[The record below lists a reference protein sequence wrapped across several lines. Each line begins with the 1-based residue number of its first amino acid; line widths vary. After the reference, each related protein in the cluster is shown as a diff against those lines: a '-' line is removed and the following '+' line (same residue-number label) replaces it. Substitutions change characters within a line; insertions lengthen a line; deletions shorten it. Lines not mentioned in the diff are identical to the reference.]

1 MPAQRKMDSKEQSP
15 TPDDSPISVGAEEME
30 RLLNQAE
37 SLVADISSGV
47 GVAEGQRDPKELHA
61 TPFPDKPDALAAL
74 EETAAHVDK
83 LKQQTGEVSELVEV
97 AEATV
102 DAIDP
107 SDNAMGIELEIKDEG
122 ELSGGDTASPEMPTL
137 VNDELKERLPADRPS
152 IELAATTEKRSVAP
166 AKQKARATIVLE
178 PPDSPAA
185 KIVDQPRP
193 PEQAVDTAADQ
204 SALIVVRSVGWR
216 RFPKLIFGMAKAVAL
231 APVKATISVVVLI
244 DKPFAGLSA
253 TTKLALGLIG
263 LVSLIMGI
271 AAIFLPKLLQSNPF
285 ENIAPYAG

>member
-1 MPAQRKMDSKEQSP
+1 MDPKEQSP
-15 TPDDSPISVGAEEME
+15 SPDDSPISVGAEELE

-47 GVAEGQRDPKELHA
+47 GVAEGQREPKELHA

-83 LKQQTGEVSELVEV
+83 LKRQTGELSEPVEV
-97 AEATV
+97 PEATV
-102 DAIDP
+102 VEEEP
-107 SDNAMGIELEIKDEG
+107 SAPVKDNGLEIKDAG
-122 ELSGGDTASPEMPTL
+122 ALTGDDSPSTEKPTL
-137 VNDELKERLPADRPS
+137 IKEVSKERLPADRPS
-152 IELAATTEKRSVAP
+152 IELAATAEKKSVAP

-185 KIVDQPRP
+185 KVADQPKTPEQAIGTAVDQPAP
-193 PEQAVDTAADQ
+193 
-204 SALIVVRSVGWR
+204 IVVRSVGWR
-216 RFPKLIFGMAKAVAL
+216 RFPKLIFGMTKAIAL
-231 APVKATISVVVLI
+231 APVKATIAVVVLI

-263 LVSLIMGI
+263 LISLIMGV

-285 ENIAPYAG
+285 EHVGPYAN

>member
-1 MPAQRKMDSKEQSP
+1 MSARREMDSKEQSP
-15 TPDDSPISVGAEEME
+15 SPDDSPISVGAEELE

-47 GVAEGQRDPKELHA
+47 GIADEQREPKEVHA

-83 LKQQTGEVSELVEV
+83 LKRQTGEVSEPVEV
-97 AEATV
+97 PKATV
-102 DAIDP
+102 DEKESSDP
-107 SDNAMGIELEIKDEG
+107 LKDNELEIKDAG
-122 ELSGGDTASPEMPTL
+122 AIAGDDSPSPAL
-137 VNDELKERLPADRPS
+137 PAIVNDKSNERLPANRPMK
-152 IELAATTEKRSVAP
+152 ELAANAEEKSVGP

-178 PPDSPAA
+178 PPSPPSPKA
-185 KIVDQPRP
+185 VDQPAVSDQRADTVAEP
-193 PEQAVDTAADQ
+193 PASFPA
-204 SALIVVRSVGWR
+204 RSVGWR
-216 RFPKLIFGMAKAVAL
+216 RFPRAIFSITKAIAL

-244 DKPFAGLSA
+244 DKPFAGLSV

-263 LVSLIMGI
+263 LVSLIMGV

-285 ENIAPYAG
+285 EHVGPYAN

>member
-1 MPAQRKMDSKEQSP
+1 MDSKEQSP
-15 TPDDSPISVGAEEME
+15 SPDDSPISAGAEELE

-47 GVAEGQRDPKELHA
+47 GVADGQREPREVHA

-83 LKQQTGEVSELVEV
+83 LKRQTGEVSEPE
-97 AEATV
+97 EIPKATV
-102 DAIDP
+102 DAEVP
-107 SDNAMGIELEIKDEG
+107 SDSTMGNEPEINAEGEFTGGDAASTEKPTLIKDE
-122 ELSGGDTASPEMPTL
+122 S
-137 VNDELKERLPADRPS
+137 KERLPADRPS
-152 IELAATTEKRSVAP
+152 IEFAATAEKKSVAP

-185 KIVDQPRP
+185 KVADQPRT
-193 PEQAVDTAADQ
+193 PEQAVDTAVDQ
-204 SALIVVRSVGWR
+204 PAPIVVRSVGWR
-216 RFPKLIFGMAKAVAL
+216 RFPKLIFGMAKAIAL
-231 APVKATISVVVLI
+231 APVKAAIAVVVFI

-263 LVSLIMGI
+263 LISLIMGV

-285 ENIAPYAG
+285 EQVGPYAN

>member
-1 MPAQRKMDSKEQSP
+1 MDSKEQSP
-15 TPDDSPISVGAEEME
+15 SPDDTPSSVGAEELE

-47 GVAEGQRDPKELHA
+47 GVTDGQREPREVHA

-83 LKQQTGEVSELVEV
+83 LKRQTGEVSEP
-97 AEATV
+97 AEIPKATV
-102 DAIDP
+102 DVELP
-107 SDNAMGIELEIKDEG
+107 SDSAMGNKPEINAEG
-122 ELSGGDTASPEMPTL
+122 ELTGGDAPSTEKPTL
-137 VNDELKERLPADRPS
+137 NKDESKQRLPADRPS
-152 IELAATTEKRSVAP
+152 IEFAATAEKKSVAP

-185 KIVDQPRP
+185 KVADQPRT
-193 PEQAVDTAADQ
+193 PEQAVDTDVDQ
-204 SALIVVRSVGWR
+204 PAPIVVRSVGWR
-216 RFPKLIFGMAKAVAL
+216 RFPKLIFGMAKAIAL
-231 APVKATISVVVLI
+231 APVKAAIAVVVFI

-263 LVSLIMGI
+263 LISLIMGV

-285 ENIAPYAG
+285 EQVGPYAN

>member
-1 MPAQRKMDSKEQSP
+1 MDSKEQSP
-15 TPDDSPISVGAEEME
+15 SPDDSPISVGAEELE

-47 GVAEGQRDPKELHA
+47 GVADEQREPKEVHA

-83 LKQQTGEVSELVEV
+83 LKRQTGEVSEPE
-97 AEATV
+97 EIPKATV
-102 DAIDP
+102 DAEVP
-107 SDNAMGIELEIKDEG
+107 SDSAKGNEPEIKDEG
-122 ELSGGDTASPEMPTL
+122 KFTGDDSPSAEMPTL
-137 VNDELKERLPADRPS
+137 IRERPKERLPADRPS
-152 IELAATTEKRSVAP
+152 IELAVTAEKKSVAP
-166 AKQKARATIVLE
+166 AKQKPRATIVLE

-185 KIVDQPRP
+185 KVADQPRTP
-193 PEQAVDTAADQ
+193 GQAVDTAVDQ
-204 SALIVVRSVGWR
+204 PAPIVVRSFGWR
-216 RFPKLIFGMAKAVAL
+216 RFPKLIFGMAKAIAL
-231 APVKATISVVVLI
+231 APVKAAIAVVVFI

-263 LVSLIMGI
+263 LISLIMGV

-285 ENIAPYAG
+285 EHVGPYAN

>member
-1 MPAQRKMDSKEQSP
+1 MDPKEQSP
-15 TPDDSPISVGAEEME
+15 SPDDSPISVGAEELE

-47 GVAEGQRDPKELHA
+47 GVAEGQREPKELHA

-83 LKQQTGEVSELVEV
+83 LKRQTGELSEPVEV
-97 AEATV
+97 PEATV
-102 DAIDP
+102 VEEEP
-107 SDNAMGIELEIKDEG
+107 SAPVKDNELEIKDTG
-122 ELSGGDTASPEMPTL
+122 ALTGDDSPSTEKPTL
-137 VNDELKERLPADRPS
+137 IKDESKERLPADRPS
-152 IELAATTEKRSVAP
+152 IELAATAEKKSVAP

-185 KIVDQPRP
+185 KVADQPKTPEQAIGTVVDQPAP
-193 PEQAVDTAADQ
+193 
-204 SALIVVRSVGWR
+204 IVVRSVGWR
-216 RFPKLIFGMAKAVAL
+216 RFPKLIFGMTKAIAL
-231 APVKATISVVVLI
+231 APVKATIAVVVLI
-244 DKPFAGLSA
+244 DKPFAGLGA

-263 LVSLIMGI
+263 LISLIMGV

-285 ENIAPYAG
+285 EHVGPYAN

>member
-1 MPAQRKMDSKEQSP
+1 MDPKEQSP
-15 TPDDSPISVGAEEME
+15 SPDDSPISVGAEELE

-47 GVAEGQRDPKELHA
+47 GVAEGQREPKELHA

-83 LKQQTGEVSELVEV
+83 LKRQTGELSEPVEV
-97 AEATV
+97 PVATV
-102 DAIDP
+102 VEEEP
-107 SDNAMGIELEIKDEG
+107 SAPVKDNGLEIKDAG
-122 ELSGGDTASPEMPTL
+122 ALTGDDSPSTEKPTL
-137 VNDELKERLPADRPS
+137 IKEESKERLPADRPS
-152 IELAATTEKRSVAP
+152 IELAATAEKKSVAP

-185 KIVDQPRP
+185 KVADQPKAPEQAIGTTVDQPAP
-193 PEQAVDTAADQ
+193 
-204 SALIVVRSVGWR
+204 IVVRSVGWR
-216 RFPKLIFGMAKAVAL
+216 RFPKLIFGMTKAIAL
-231 APVKATISVVVLI
+231 APVKATIAAVVLI

-263 LVSLIMGI
+263 LISLIMGV

-285 ENIAPYAG
+285 EHVGPYAN

>member
-1 MPAQRKMDSKEQSP
+1 MDPKEQSP
-15 TPDDSPISVGAEEME
+15 SPDDSPISVGAEELE

-47 GVAEGQRDPKELHA
+47 GVADGQREPKELHA

-83 LKQQTGEVSELVEV
+83 LKRQTGELSEPVEV
-97 AEATV
+97 PEATV
-102 DAIDP
+102 VEEEP
-107 SDNAMGIELEIKDEG
+107 SAPVKDNELEIKDAG
-122 ELSGGDTASPEMPTL
+122 ALAGDDSPTTEKPTL
-137 VNDELKERLPADRPS
+137 IKEVSKERLPADRPS
-152 IELAATTEKRSVAP
+152 IELAATAEKKSVAP

-185 KIVDQPRP
+185 KVADQSKTPEQAIGTAVDQPAP
-193 PEQAVDTAADQ
+193 
-204 SALIVVRSVGWR
+204 IVVRSVGWR
-216 RFPKLIFGMAKAVAL
+216 RFPKLIFDMTKAIAL
-231 APVKATISVVVLI
+231 APVKATIAVVVLI

-263 LVSLIMGI
+263 LISLIMGV

-285 ENIAPYAG
+285 EHVGPYAN